1 MIYIVLLFIGI
12 ILVIISFIYILK
24 IEKEKDEKYNY
35 IEEMYLE
42 VKKYN
47 NKSMEIM
54 EEFEELVDLSISN
67 IENTLEDKN
76 KEKQS
81 ISNKKNNLFESKN
94 YLTEKSQIDKI
105 LELKKIGLTN
115 EEIAKKLNKGIREI
129 DIILKVNTNNTK
141 I

>member
-42 VKKYN
+42 IKKYN